1 MRVIPILVCVLFA
14 VCRGNAAGQ
23 SLVLQA
29 AAGPTIIDTGYSAA
43 AGIGFFPTSRVAV
56 LVDVER
62 THLSTRVR
70 THATGGSIF
79 RGGTLTLA
87 APQLRVTLFDRDR
100 LGPYG
105 VVGFAVGV
113 SQPNV
118 TRMFR
123 DRITNSARAV
133 FVGGGIHVPVQE
145 RLSVFADVRLMMG
158 VEAGELLG
166 VAPVRA
172 GVAWYF

>member
-1 MRVIPILVCVLFA
+1 MRVIPVLICLVLVVFR
-14 VCRGNAAGQ
+14 VNAAGQ
-23 SLVLQA
+23 SLVLEG
-29 AAGPTIIDTGYSAA
+29 AAGPTIVDTGYSAA
-43 AGIGFFPTSRVAV
+43 AGVGFFPTSRVAV
-56 LVDVER
+56 LFNVER

-70 THATGGSIF
+70 THASGGSIF

-87 APQLRVTLFDRDR
+87 VPQLRVTLFDRDR

-118 TRMFR
+118 NDRFR
-123 DRITNSARAV
+123 DRVTNSARAV
-133 FVGGGIHVPVQE
+133 FVGGGIQVPVKE
-145 RLSVFADVRLMMG
+145 RISIFADVRLMMG

-166 VAPVRA
+166 VAPIRA